1 MVGGTFLAT
10 HGETSRRAGGV
21 QVFGI
26 DERLWTLLEHGDVP
40 VPHEQDAVLN
50 ERLARHLGVHPGD
63 SVSLLVPVP
72 STIPRESLL
81 GKREGDFHEIPLTV
95 RAILDENSGAG
106 RLTLNP
112 TQQLPL
118 NAFMPL
124 AVLQEGMG
132 LANIERSRRN
142 PAGALARVNT
152 LFAAA
157 RSAADQ
163 TGPTAPEAARALD
176 TDLAA
181 ILTPADIGLR
191 LVVNSRRGYVSVE
204 SEQQILDDPLAT
216 AALNGAKRLGMPT
229 SPVLAYLANEL
240 INVKEPKKFSMYS
253 IVAGLDPVTAKTPP
267 FGPFVWASP
276 APDHPLAR
284 R

>member
-21 QVFGI
+21 QVFGT
-26 DERLWTLLEHGDVP
+26 DERLWALLEHGDVP
-40 VPHEQDAVLN
+40 VPREQDVVLN

-118 NAFMPL
+118 DAFVPL

-132 LANIERSRRN
+132 LAKIERSRRN
-142 PAGALARVNT
+142 PDRRSGPREHAVRCRPLGRRSNRPDGPGSRQRARH
-152 LFAAA
+152 
-157 RSAADQ
+157 
-163 TGPTAPEAARALD
+163 E
-176 TDLAA
+176 
-181 ILTPADIGLR
+181 IW
-191 LVVNSRRGYVSVE
+191 
-204 SEQQILDDPLAT
+204 
-216 AALNGAKRLGMPT
+216 
-229 SPVLAYLANEL
+229 
-240 INVKEPKKFSMYS
+240 
-253 IVAGLDPVTAKTPP
+253 PP
-267 FGPFVWASP
+267 S
-276 APDHPLAR
+276 
-284 R
+284 